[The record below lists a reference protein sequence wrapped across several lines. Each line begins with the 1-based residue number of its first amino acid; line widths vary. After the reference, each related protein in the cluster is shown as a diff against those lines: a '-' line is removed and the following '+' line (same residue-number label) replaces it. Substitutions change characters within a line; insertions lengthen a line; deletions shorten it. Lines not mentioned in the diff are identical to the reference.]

1 MHHVALKPSFHRNQ
15 DVIGI
20 AAPYIHELDLVI
32 RKLKG
37 VRWSQTNK
45 FWYLPLNRQSHRAI
59 VSALQP
65 LATIET
71 LLKTYVQ
78 RAVASTIVSAS
89 KTKQNSVFLKTI
101 AC

>member
-20 AAPYIHELDLVI
+20 AAPYIHELDMAI

-45 FWYLPLNRQSHRAI
+45 FWYLPLNRLSHQAI

-65 LATIET
+65 LATIDET
-71 LLKTYVQ
+71 LLQTYVQ
-78 RAVASTIVSAS
+78 KKRAVASTIVTVS
-89 KTKQNSVFLKTI
+89 KQNRTQFF
-101 AC
+101 